1 LLEWRNEIMGLNI
14 EAELFSSKLSKP
26 IDLRLTDGK
35 SVEIDEGS
43 GRTYFKGIEVSLYPQ
58 HVNGKIGYE
67 DEVEGWMPIRFDFP
81 VDVIVDVYT
90 SNDLLYREFILS
102 SGTEIPVDGN
112 SAWIQ
117 IREVSEF
124 YDRDRAQAERKR
136 NGILE
141 LFDMDNSDAT
151 ITISLSMTLA
161 MW

>member
-1 LLEWRNEIMGLNI
+1 MGLNI
-14 EAELFSSKLSKP
+14 KAELFSSKLSKP

-81 VDVIVDVYT
+81 VDVIVDVYI

-124 YDRDRAQAERKR
+124 YDRDRA
-136 NGILE
+136 
-141 LFDMDNSDAT
+141 
-151 ITISLSMTLA
+151 
-161 MW
+161 

>member
-1 LLEWRNEIMGLNI
+1 M
-14 EAELFSSKLSKP
+14 
-26 IDLRLTDGK
+26 
-35 SVEIDEGS
+35 EIDEGS

-81 VDVIVDVYT
+81 VDVIVDVYI

>member
-1 LLEWRNEIMGLNI
+1 MGLKI
-14 EAELFSSKLSKP
+14 KAELFSSKLSKP

-81 VDVIVDVYT
+81 VDVIVDVYI

-136 NGILE
+136 NEILE